1 MHYITVLRQ
10 QSARGGIIQPQRPNY
25 LCWFPINPLSCFG
38 SAARPGATCDI
49 PMRYATAQ
57 RFYVSPCEILCERG
71 GTSALPFTFKASQRP
86 FLCPLSQIPDASP
99 SASRLPCGRWLYAM
113 ESLRLTICKTA
124 LMVLTDGKAVNN
136 RLRDKPLNLR
146 GSLRKRLGAKMGY
159 EIHGDTGCR
168 RYVCLHAAREP
179 MRAARV
185 NDCLNI
191 AAVSLN

>member
-10 QSARGGIIQPQRPNY
+10 QSARGGIVQPQRPNY
-25 LCWFPINPLSCFG
+25 LCWCPINPLSCFG
-38 SAARPGATCDI
+38 SAVRPGATCDI
-49 PMRYATAQ
+49 PMRYAMVE
-57 RFYVSPCEILCERG
+57 RFYVSLCEILRERRDP
-71 GTSALPFTFKASQRP
+71 LPF
-86 FLCPLSQIPDASP
+86 
-99 SASRLPCGRWLYAM
+99 RLPSRPVNTLFFVLYRRSRRIPFGFSTPVQLLAYVM
-113 ESLRLTICKTA
+113 ESLGLTICKTA

-136 RLRDKPLNLR
+136 RLCDKPLNLW

-168 RYVCLHAAREP
+168 HYVCLHAAREP
-179 MRAARV
+179 LKTARV